1 MVDGIE
7 IGNDCT
13 DETICQIFCHT
24 DPKDFCIYVCT
35 CAVHNRK
42 FALWYKV
49 FRISSPLELSLLLL
63 LFYFTHIIHGY
74 FTGAHLAS
82 HSPIEAILN
91 TTGKY
96 IAAGH
101 RVSTNYAMYHNVG
114 IDLRIGLACPFVNLK
129 LIQIIATNVAESKSA
144 FACQGFDD

>member
-24 DPKDFCIYVCT
+24 DPKDFCFYVCT
-35 CAVHNRK
+35 CAVHHRK

-74 FTGAHLAS
+74 FTGAPLAS

-101 RVSTNYAMYHNVG
+101 MVSTNYAMYHNVG
-114 IDLRIGLACPFVNLK
+114 IDPRIRLTLK

-144 FACQGFDD
+144 FACQSFDD